1 MDAKVAD
8 VKAIIYVRISADRT
22 GEAAGVQRQ
31 REDCEKLARSRGW
44 DIVAEET
51 DNDISAYSGKHR
63 PGFEAV
69 LKAVEA
75 GEAQVLVGWALDR
88 FQRNKRDELRL
99 YELCQERGVLLSLVK
114 GGDLDFTSAMG
125 RYVADMLGSS
135 ARLEVEM
142 KSDRQRRAND
152 QAAKAGKWTGGRR
165 PFGYES
171 DGVTVREDEAAAV
184 RDGYVALLAGVPIA
198 GIARE
203 WNSRGLVTGQTRY
216 GAAHKGQPS
225 PWTRS
230 SVRDVLTNPR
240 YMGKR
245 AHKGEV
251 VADAVWPA
259 LVEEGTWL
267 AVQDVLKDPGRR
279 RTAPRSEA
287 YLLSGLALCGVCGG
301 GIHAGGSTRP
311 GVRGYRC
318 KDTTGHVS
326 RMAEPVDDYVSQVIV
341 ARLSRPDA
349 VALLQAD
356 TGPDVEALRTQAM
369 ALRERLDGLA
379 LEFADGELTAS
390 QLRTAT
396 ERIRAK
402 LAEAEAALADS
413 AKVDALGPLVL
424 SGDVQAAWDALGT
437 ARRRAVVDM
446 LVTVTIHPPGR
457 GVRTFRPETV
467 GIEWRTA

>member
-1 MDAKVAD
+1 MAD

-22 GEAAGVQRQ
+22 GQAAGVQRQ
-31 REDCEKLARSRGW
+31 REDCEKLARNRGW
-44 DIVAEET
+44 DVVAVET

-69 LKAVEA
+69 LKSVEE

-99 YELCQERGVLLSLVK
+99 YELCRDRGVLLSLVN
-114 GGDLDFTSAMG
+114 GTDLDFSSASG
-125 RYVADMLGSS
+125 RFVADMLGSS

-142 KSDRQRRAND
+142 KSDRQRRANE
-152 QAAKAGKWTGGRR
+152 QAAQAGRWTGGRR
-165 PFGYES
+165 PFGFES
-171 DGVTVREDEAAAV
+171 DGVTVREVEAAAV
-184 RDGYVALLAGVPIA
+184 RDGYAALLAGVPIA

-203 WNSRGLVTGQTRY
+203 WNSRGLVTGQARR
-216 GAAHKGQPS
+216 GAAHKGEPS
-225 PWTRS
+225 PFTRS

-245 AHKGEV
+245 AHRGEI

-267 AVQDVLKDPGRR
+267 AVQDVLKDPARV
-279 RTAPRSEA
+279 TSSTRSET
-287 YLLSGLALCGVCGG
+287 YLLSGIAVCGVCGG
-301 GIHAGGSTRP
+301 GIHGGGNTRP

-318 KDTTGHVS
+318 KATSGHVS
-326 RMAEPVDDYVSQVIV
+326 RMAEPVEDYVSQVIV

-349 VALLQAD
+349 TALLQSG
-356 TGPDVEALRTQAM
+356 TGPDLELLRTQAM

-379 LEFADGELTAS
+379 VEFADGELTAS

-396 ERIRAK
+396 ERIRTK

-413 AKVDALGPLVL
+413 AKVDTLGPLVL
-424 SGDVQAAWDALGT
+424 SGNVQAAWDTMDT
-437 ARRRAVVDM
+437 ARRRAVVEM

-467 GIEWRTA
+467 TIEPKS

>member
-1 MDAKVAD
+1 M
-8 VKAIIYVRISADRT
+8 KAIVYVRISEDR
-22 GEAAGVQRQ
+22 GGLAAGVQRQ
-31 REDCEKLARSRGW
+31 REDCERLAQQRGW
-44 DIVAEET
+44 TVAGVET

-63 PGFEAV
+63 PGFEGA
-69 LKAVEA
+69 LKAIAA
-75 GEAQVLVGWALDR
+75 GEADVLVAWSLDR
-88 FQRNKRDELRL
+88 LQRNRRDELRL
-99 YELCQERGVLLSLVK
+99 YELCRDKGVLLSLVN
-114 GGDLDFTSAMG
+114 GADLDFSTAAG
-125 RYVADMLGSS
+125 RFVADMLGSS

-142 KSDRQRRAND
+142 KSDRHKRANA
-152 QAAKAGKWTGGRR
+152 QAALAGRRTGGRR
-165 PFGYES
+165 PFGYEP
-171 DGVTVREDEAAAV
+171 DGVTVREQEAAAV
-184 RDGYVALLAGVPIA
+184 RDGYAALLAGVPIA

-216 GAAHKGQPS
+216 GAAHKGEPS

-230 SVRDVLTNPR
+230 SVKDVLTNPR

-245 AHKGEV
+245 AHKGEI

-267 AVQDVLKDPGRR
+267 AVQDVLKDPARR
-279 RTAPRSEA
+279 RTAPRSET
-287 YLLSGLALCGVCGG
+287 YLLSGLAFCGVCGG
-301 GIHAGGSTRP
+301 GIHGAGNTRP

-318 KDTTGHVS
+318 KATTGHVS
-326 RMAEPVDDYVSQVIV
+326 RMAEPVEDYVSQVIV

-349 VALLQAD
+349 ARLLRTG
-356 TGPDVEALRTQAM
+356 TGPDIEGMRTQAM

-379 LEFADGELTAS
+379 VEFADGELTAS

-396 ERIRAK
+396 ERLRGK

-413 AKVDALGPLVL
+413 AKVDTLGPLVL
-424 SGDVQAAWDALGT
+424 AGDVQAAWDAMDT

-467 GIEWRTA
+467 IIEPK